1 MRNDENF
8 RHLLALLVETAE
20 REDPELGYLLD
31 KCKQLARGLTDF
43 LNGRWNPTPEE
54 MLPWLRE
61 AIFCAVGFGKQ
72 IEAVETL
79 ALLDKLPDLHAAM
92 IEN

>member
-8 RHLLALLVETAE
+8 RHLLALLVETAA
-20 REDPELGYLLD
+20 REDPTEGYLLD
-31 KCKQLARGLTDF
+31 ECRKLARGLTDF
-43 LNGRWNPTPEE
+43 LDGRWTPTPEE

-61 AIFCAVGFGKQ
+61 TIFCAVGFGAE

-79 ALLDKLPDLHAAM
+79 RLLDQLPELHAAM
-92 IEN
+92 RGN

>member
-8 RHLLALLVETAE
+8 RHLLTLLVETAE
-20 REDPELGYLLD
+20 REDPTDGYLLD
-31 KCKQLARGLTDF
+31 ECREIARGLTDF
-43 LNGRWNPTPEE
+43 LDEHWNPTPEE

-61 AIFCAVGFGKQ
+61 TIFCAVTFGKEV
-72 IEAVETL
+72 EAVDTL
-79 ALLDKLPDLHAAM
+79 KLLARLPELHAAM